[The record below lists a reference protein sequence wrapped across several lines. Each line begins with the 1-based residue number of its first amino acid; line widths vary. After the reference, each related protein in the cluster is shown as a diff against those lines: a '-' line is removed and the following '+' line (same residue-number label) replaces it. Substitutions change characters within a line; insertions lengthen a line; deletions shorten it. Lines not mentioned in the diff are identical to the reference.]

1 MHHNRLVAAL
11 VVLILDALWVYFVM
25 TPRYKAMIKEIQR
38 GTPLRLRAPA
48 AVLAYGF
55 MIIGLLVFCVRDEDA
70 PVKAAMRGALF
81 GFVLYG
87 LYDSTN
93 AAVFDR
99 FDISLAVL
107 DVVWGAFVYGLAT
120 GIAASLK

>member
-11 VVLILDALWVYFVM
+11 VVLILDALWVHFVM
-25 TPRYKAMIKEIQR
+25 NPRYHTMIEEIQR
-38 GTPLRLRAPA
+38 GTSMRVRAPA

-55 MIIGLLVFCVRDEDA
+55 MIIGLLVFCVRDDDA

-87 LYDSTN
+87 VYDCTN
-93 AAVFDR
+93 AAIFDR
-99 FDISLAVL
+99 FEISLAVL
-107 DVVWGAFVYGLAT
+107 DVAWGAFVYGLAT